1 MPDVFISHASADR
14 QFAEF
19 LHRHLTSEGLSV
31 FLAPISVVPG
41 QRWAQEIL
49 NALGS
54 STWVL
59 FLASCA
65 ACTSPWV
72 QQELGAAIAKQKKL
86 VPIVWDMPPS
96 ALPGWT
102 GQIQAVNLA
111 GASADQV
118 QAQITI
124 IAEQIKAD
132 QAKGFLIGGLLIAGL
147 FALAAKS

>member
-1 MPDVFISHASADR
+1 MPDVFISHSSADR
-14 QFAEF
+14 SFAEF

-31 FLAPISVVPG
+31 FLAPISLVPG
-41 QRWAQEIL
+41 QRWPQEIL
-49 NALGS
+49 NALAT

-59 FLASCA
+59 FLASRTACA
-65 ACTSPWV
+65 SPWV
-72 QQELGAAIAKQKKL
+72 QQELGVALAKQKKL

-102 GQIQAVNLA
+102 GHIQAVDLA
-111 GASADQV
+111 GASADKV
-118 QAQITI
+118 RAQITA

-132 QAKGFLIGGLLIAGL
+132 KAKGLLIGGLLLAGL

>member
-1 MPDVFISHASADR
+1 MSDVFISHSSADR

-41 QRWAQEIL
+41 QRWPQEIL
-49 NALGS
+49 NALGAS
-54 STWVL
+54 SWVL
-59 FLASCA
+59 FLASRA

-72 QQELGAAIAKQKKL
+72 QQELGAAIARQKKL

-102 GQIQAVNLA
+102 GHIQAVNLA
-111 GASADQV
+111 GASTDQV
-118 QAQITI
+118 WAQITA
-124 IAEQIKAD
+124 IAEQIKTD
-132 QAKGFLIGGLLIAGL
+132 KAKGLLIGGLLLAGL
-147 FALAAKS
+147 FALATKS